1 MYILSRKELKKM
13 GLNNIDVMQTI
24 LSKVDGRQ
32 GSLIIRG
39 LPIEKLAKTEGLESM
54 AVRLWQDFTPEQNT
68 VESMILA
75 LGQARKRAFEILPTI
90 IKATSHLSTI
100 EALRLAIA
108 SLSDDEKILHHYLVT
123 GAIPVF
129 LAAITRNK
137 QGLSLIAPNE
147 NLTQAEDFLR
157 MLNGTDKAN
166 KLLAQ
171 ALDKYLVTVCEHG
184 MNASTFTARVIT
196 STRAG
201 LISAVIG
208 AISALKG
215 PLHGGAPGPVLDMLD
230 NIGTEENIDNWI
242 NNELSKGKRLM
253 GFGHRIYQVRD
264 PRADVLK
271 KVVAELRENGN
282 SRLDFAEKVEKQ
294 ALQILARH
302 KPEKPLHTNVEFYT
316 ALVLEAVGLQRELF
330 TSVFAMGRVIGWIA
344 HIFEQEKTGRLIRP
358 ESEYIGLMQEQVAN
372 KTVA

>member
-1 MYILSRKELKKM
+1 MS
-13 GLNNIDVMQTI
+13 LNNIDVMQTI
-24 LSKVDGRQ
+24 LSKVDGGQ

-54 AVRLWQDFTPEQNT
+54 ALRLWQDFTPEQDT
-68 VESMILA
+68 IETITLA
-75 LGQARKRAFEILPTI
+75 LGQARKRAFELLPAV
-90 IKATSHLSTI
+90 IKATTSLSTI
-100 EALRLAIA
+100 EALRLALS
-108 SLSDDEKILHHYLVT
+108 SLSDNEKIPHHYLVT

-137 QGLSLIAPNE
+137 QGLNLIAPNE
-147 NLTQAEDFLR
+147 NLTQAEDFLL
-157 MLNGTDKAN
+157 MLGGTDKEN

-184 MNASTFTARVIT
+184 MNASTFTARVIA

-230 NIGTEENIDNWI
+230 EIGTEGNIDNWI

-271 KVVAELRENGN
+271 EVVRELRENGN
-282 SRLDFAEKVEKQ
+282 SRLAFAEKVEKQ

-330 TSVFAMGRVIGWIA
+330 TSVFAMGRVVGWIA

-358 ESEYIGLMQEQVAN
+358 ESKYIGSLEEQIAS

>member
-1 MYILSRKELKKM
+1 MR
-13 GLNNIDVMQTI
+13 LNNIDVMQTI

-54 AVRLWQDFTPEQNT
+54 AVKLWQDFTLEQNT
-68 VESMILA
+68 VKSVTLA
-75 LGQARKRAFEILPTI
+75 LGQARKRAFELLPTV
-90 IKATSHLSTI
+90 IKATASLSTI
-100 EALRLAIA
+100 EALRLALS
-108 SLSDDEKILHHYLVT
+108 SLSDNEEIPHHYLVT

-157 MLNGTDKAN
+157 MLSGTDKAN

-184 MNASTFTARVIT
+184 MNASTFTARVIA

-230 NIGTEENIDNWI
+230 EIGTEENIDNWI

-271 KVVAELRENGN
+271 EVVRELRESGN
-282 SRLDFAEKVEKQ
+282 SRLAFAEKVEKQ

-330 TSVFAMGRVIGWIA
+330 TSVFAMGRVVGWIA

-358 ESEYIGLMQEQVAN
+358 ESEYVGLNLIDEQIAN